1 MLRIASRE
9 QIFSWDR
16 PVVMGIMNVT
26 PDSFFDGGKYQG
38 LTSVL
43 EHCTKMVSEGVD
55 ILDLGAFSTRPGS
68 ERISDKEEIER
79 IIPALKAI
87 RKEFPN
93 IPISIDTFRQSVA
106 AQCIAEGADIINDIS
121 GGLFDEEMLP
131 YIGKNHIPY
140 ILMHITGTLEGMHHE
155 EIISEDVH
163 SKIQQFFE
171 NQLNKLLGYGEQQII
186 LDPGIGFNKT
196 IECNFALL
204 RDLDKYRVNGLPIL
218 IGISRKSLI
227 YKTLGFT
234 PQQALNGTTVL
245 NTIAL
250 MNGADIL
257 RVHDVK
263 EAVEAVKLTHSVIS
277 SETKS

>member
-1 MLRIASRE
+1 MLQIASRG

-38 LTSVL
+38 LTAVI
-43 EHCTKMVSEGVD
+43 EHCKKMVSEGAD

-121 GGLFDEEMLP
+121 GGLFDQTMIP

-163 SKIQQFFE
+163 EKVRQFLE
-171 NQLNKLLGYGEQQII
+171 NQVNKLLAFGEQQII

-204 RDLDKYRVNGLPIL
+204 RNLDKYRVNGLPIL

-234 PQQALNGTTVL
+234 PQEALNGTTVL

-263 EAVEAVKLTHSVIS
+263 EAVEAVKLVLSL
-277 SETKS
+277 

>member
-1 MLRIASRE
+1 MLRIASRG

-43 EHCTKMVSEGVD
+43 EHCQHMVSEGAD

-121 GGLFDEEMLP
+121 GGLFDEAMIP

-163 SKIQQFFE
+163 EKVRQFLE
-171 NQLNKLLGYGEQQII
+171 NQVNKLLEYGEQQII

-204 RDLDKYRVNGLPIL
+204 HDLDKYRVNGLPIL

-234 PQQALNGTTVL
+234 PQEALNGTTVL

-263 EAVEAVKLTHSVIS
+263 EAVEAVKLVAM
-277 SETKS
+277 TKK

>member
-1 MLRIASRE
+1 MLRIASRG

-43 EHCTKMVSEGVD
+43 EHCHEMVSEGAD

-121 GGLFDEEMLP
+121 GGLFDEKMIP

-155 EIISEDVH
+155 VIISEDVH
-163 SKIQQFFE
+163 EKVRQFLE
-171 NQLNKLLGYGEQQII
+171 NQVNKLLGYGEQQII

-234 PQQALNGTTVL
+234 PQEALNGTTVL

-263 EAVEAVKLTHSVIS
+263 EAVEAVKLVAM
-277 SETKS
+277 TKK

>member
-26 PDSFFDGGKYQG
+26 PDSFFDGGKHQG

-43 EHCTKMVSEGVD
+43 EHCTKMVSEGAD

-196 IECNFALL
+196 IKCNFALL
-204 RDLDKYRVNGLPIL
+204 RDLDKYRINGLPIL

-234 PQQALNGTTVL
+234 PQEALNGTTVL

-277 SETKS
+277 TGTKS